1 MSPYIG
7 TDRTIPKSSFHHDR
21 MKHLLL
27 LLLLLIHQATL
38 GQDNVLDRSY
48 TDRSW
53 DLLVGGSLGGTLNAE
68 LGLAR
73 RYQRAHRKR
82 PFATVLYVSVERN
95 FGYSMGFAPKVG
107 AWRGSG
113 PAGLC
118 FGVSGLYYSQP
129 ILEGFCVRPEIGFG
143 YERFKVTY
151 AYNVYTNQARISP
164 HMLTVALLFSFKV
177 TELPA
182 E

>member
-1 MSPYIG
+1 
-7 TDRTIPKSSFHHDR
+7 
-21 MKHLLL
+21 MKHFLPLLL
-27 LLLLLIHQATL
+27 LLAHQAVL
-38 GQDNVLDRSY
+38 GQDPTLDRSF

-53 DLLVGGSLGGTLNAE
+53 DVLVGGSLGGTQNVE

-73 RYQRAHRKR
+73 RYQRADRKR
-82 PFATVLYVSVERN
+82 PFATVMYVSVERN
-95 FGYSMGFAPKVG
+95 FGYPKGFAPKVG

-118 FGVSGLYYSQP
+118 FGVSGLYYSQEDLKGLC
-129 ILEGFCVRPEIGFG
+129 IRPEIGFG

-151 AYNVYTNQARISP
+151 AYNVYASQAPISG

-182 E
+182 Q